1 MATAPFPITP
11 ELMAIAISYRNVKY
25 IADDVLPRVGVGT
38 QEFKYTTYTKAES
51 FTVPDTKVGRKSAP
65 NEVEFTGTETTSKCN
80 DYGLDDPVPQE
91 DIMNAEAQSALTGR
105 TVDPL
110 GRATEGVTDLIML
123 DREVRASAL
132 VFAAANYPTGNKTQ
146 LSGTSQWSDYTN
158 SDPVAAIQ
166 AAMDAMIF
174 RPNIMTIGR
183 PVFTKLISH
192 PKIVQAVFGTAQ
204 TSGIVRREQLAALFE
219 LDAIYVGDAWVNTAK
234 RGQTLTLGRVWG
246 KHCSLTYRDL
256 RADTRGGT
264 SFGYTAQWGS
274 RIAGS
279 QADSKIGLRGGQR
292 VRVGESVKELI
303 VASDLGYFFEDA
315 VA

>member
-11 ELMAIAISYRNVKY
+11 ELMAISIAYKNVKY
-25 IADDVLPRVGVGT
+25 IADDVLPRVPTGT
-38 QEFKYTTYTKAES
+38 QEFKYTVYTKAES

-65 NEVEFTGTETTSKCN
+65 NEVEFTGTETTSKCQ
-80 DYGLDDPVPQE
+80 DYALDDPVPQE
-91 DIMNAEAQSALTGR
+91 DVINAEAVNAMTGGHY
-105 TVDPL
+105 DPL
-110 GRATEGVTDLIML
+110 GRATEGTTDLVML
-123 DREVRASAL
+123 DREVRVANL
-132 VFAAANYPTGNKTQ
+132 VFVAANYPTGNKST
-146 LSGTSQWSDYTN
+146 LSGTSQWSDYAN

-174 RPNIMTIGR
+174 RPNCMTIGR

-204 TSGIVRREQLAALFE
+204 TSGIVKREQLAALFE
-219 LDAIYVGDAWVNTAK
+219 LDNIFVGDAWVNTAK

-246 KHCSLTYRDL
+246 KHCVLHYRDL

-264 SFGYTAQWGS
+264 TFGYTAQWGA
-274 RIAGS
+274 RIAGA
-279 QADSKIGLRGGQR
+279 QPDSKIGMRGGQR

-303 VASDLGYFFEDA
+303 TASDLGYMFESA